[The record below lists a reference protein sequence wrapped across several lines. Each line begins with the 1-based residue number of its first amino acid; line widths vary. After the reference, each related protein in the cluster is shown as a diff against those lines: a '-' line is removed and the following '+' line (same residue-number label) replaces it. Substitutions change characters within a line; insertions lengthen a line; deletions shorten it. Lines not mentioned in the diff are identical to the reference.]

1 MLLAGS
7 HSGVWALY
15 FGAFGVFENVTRAIV
30 QIPQSNPVTD
40 ARLFLN
46 FCEIAEFLVIMR
58 VRWVETFVVVV
69 IGSYNLS

>member
-15 FGAFGVFENVTRAIV
+15 FGAFGVFENVARAIV
-30 QIPQSNPVTD
+30 QIPQSNPVMD

-46 FCEIAEFLVIMR
+46 FCEIAEFLGMMR
-58 VRWVETFVVVV
+58 VHWVEAIVVVV
-69 IGSYNLS
+69 IGNLS